1 MPFTEWSFWLGG
13 HCHAI
18 ILSIFKINPFF
29 TISTGIIFN
38 LVTLPVIFRVYVK
51 NLKRLGTEGQQNS
64 LWLLLTTLAISDTL
78 EIIIY
83 LSSYSLLHRS
93 PDSDYVVGFYIPNQP
108 WYELRRLEGQFLMVT
123 MGYGLPIEKKS
134 SIKLWEQ
141 SHFLPN
147 FSLIYLLKW
156 QNQLGNFE

>member
-1 MPFTEWSFWLGG
+1 MSVEASCFAPLCRSFRWFVSPLVCLSVLPSVGLSIGLSIHPSIRLSSEWSFRPGG
-13 HCHAI
+13 HCHATV
-18 ILSIFKINPFF
+18 LSISKIIHPLFI
-29 TISTGIIFN
+29 ISTGIIFN

-93 PDSDYVVGFYIPNQP
+93 PESDYVVGFYIPNQR
-108 WYELRRLEGQFLMVT
+108 WYED
-123 MGYGLPIEKKS
+123 
-134 SIKLWEQ
+134 
-141 SHFLPN
+141 
-147 FSLIYLLKW
+147 
-156 QNQLGNFE
+156 